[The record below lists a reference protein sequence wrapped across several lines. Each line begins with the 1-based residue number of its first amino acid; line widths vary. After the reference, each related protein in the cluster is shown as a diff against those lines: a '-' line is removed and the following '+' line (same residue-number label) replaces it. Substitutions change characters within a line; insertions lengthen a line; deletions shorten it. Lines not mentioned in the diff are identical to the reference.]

1 MIIPKG
7 LFEHP
12 TKYLSCSRYITVVKM
27 SWLQNV
33 FFTSFMSLRRTF
45 TTFLSIGLRD
55 KIKSLFSL
63 KDKTRTPLVLFTRE
77 FATAGKTTSERL
89 LETRQLDEM
98 SMKTLKKIITSD
110 KRGSK
115 GAARAAKSLRW
126 SV

>member
-12 TKYLSCSRYITVVKM
+12 TKYSSCSRYITVVKM
-27 SWLQNV
+27 SWLQKR
-33 FFTSFMSLRRTF
+33 FLHKFHEFTKNIYDV
-45 TTFLSIGLRD
+45 SIEWVTR
-55 KIKSLFSL
+55 KIKGLFSL

-77 FATAGKTTSERL
+77 FATVRKTTSERL